1 MSNKCKRHTAVHTPS
16 GLGKSKATLIS
27 QSYENTY
34 DSQVLLKYLKI
45 CRAHMLTSRRR
56 GEESIEGDKGDA
68 ARETGT
74 LPGRRVNVAVWL
86 PRSPWSCRGDTS
98 A

>member
-1 MSNKCKRHTAVHTPS
+1 
-16 GLGKSKATLIS
+16 
-27 QSYENTY
+27 
-34 DSQVLLKYLKI
+34 
-45 CRAHMLTSRRR
+45 MLTSRRR
-56 GEESIEGDKGDA
+56 GEESSEGDRGDA

-74 LPGRRVNVAVWL
+74 LSGRRVDVDVWL